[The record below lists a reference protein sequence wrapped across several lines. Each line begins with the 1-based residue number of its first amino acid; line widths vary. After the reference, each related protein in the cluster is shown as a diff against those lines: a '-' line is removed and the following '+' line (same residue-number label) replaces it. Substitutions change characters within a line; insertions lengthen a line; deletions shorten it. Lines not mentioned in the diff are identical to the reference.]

1 MSKTKNYTG
10 LKVAGVAALAF
21 GLFAFKKKNDY
32 ESVIEKMTIDIDSIY
47 NLRTTQGKAY
57 LNMNVAL
64 HNPTDI
70 DFEPYT
76 AGLIK
81 VKQIKVFRNNVE
93 IGNAFHEL
101 YEIALPAKSNFLI
114 TNIKVELLLLNILNL
129 LLDGQLDTNV
139 SNYRVNVYVE
149 ALGKTWVIEQ

>member
-21 GLFAFKKKNDY
+21 GLLAFKKKNDY

>member
-1 MSKTKNYTG
+1 
-10 LKVAGVAALAF
+10 
-21 GLFAFKKKNDY
+21 
-32 ESVIEKMTIDIDSIY
+32 MTIDIDSIY